1 MVLFLKEVIFR
12 EEDPNTYKNNIFNNT
27 PIFLVKQ
34 SCKSIWAWS
43 FCGANTRKGIEG
55 MVQIVSFSSEEM
67 EFSKRDNNSSGQGGF
82 EVVKRDVK

>member
-1 MVLFLKEVIFR
+1 VEPILERALKIS
-12 EEDPNTYKNNIFNNT
+12 N
-27 PIFLVKQ
+27 
-34 SCKSIWAWS
+34 S
-43 FCGANTRKGIEG
+43 EG